1 MAKEI
6 ALENKHSTID
16 LSSQRFI
23 NIIDTTLRNGEQAA
37 GVVFSK
43 HEKIRIVK
51 MLDEIGIPEVEIG
64 TPTLGPLEREIIK
77 EIVSSKPT
85 CKLFTYC
92 EAFPENI
99 AFSAECGVKNIIMN
113 ISTSDL
119 HIKVKYG
126 KTRTWVLNKLRETI
140 SEAKHNDLNFI
151 VSAEDATRTD
161 LEFLLKVL
169 NIAEKREALRF
180 RICDTVSRLDPFR
193 TFLLLNTIV
202 SITDFPIEVY
212 NHNDFGMAT
221 ANAMAAVRAGAKSLV
236 TSVNGIGEGTGNAA
250 LEEIVMALKYLEGI
264 DLGINTAKFREI
276 SEYVAKA
283 SARAI
288 PVWKAI
294 VGTNVFA
301 HESGIH
307 ADGVLKNPKNYEV
320 FEPGEVG
327 LTRQLVVGKHSGSH
341 TILHKFKE
349 FGIDLT
355 INEANEILSMARAMA
370 VDLKRPLF
378 EKELMYIYND
388 YVQRKAAEKSKGIEE

>member
-1 MAKEI
+1 MITESKD
-6 ALENKHSTID
+6 KSYV
-16 LSSQRFI
+16 
-23 NIIDTTLRNGEQAA
+23 NIIDTTLRNGEQTA

-43 HEKIRIVK
+43 HEKIRIAK
-51 MLDEIGIPEVEIG
+51 LLDEVGIPEIEIG
-64 TPTLGPLEREIIK
+64 TPSLGPAEREIIK
-77 EIVSSKPT
+77 EIIASKPN

-92 EAFPENI
+92 EADPANI
-99 AFSAECGVKNIIMN
+99 AYAAECGIKNIIIN

-119 HIKVKYG
+119 HLKVKYG
-126 KTRTWVLNKLRETI
+126 KTRTWALNQLRETI
-140 SEAKHNDLNFI
+140 SEAKSNGLDFI

-161 LEFLLKVL
+161 LEFLLKMI
-169 NIAEKREALRF
+169 NIAQKKGAYRF

-193 TFLLLNTIV
+193 TFLYINTILNTI
-202 SITDFPIEVY
+202 DFPIEVY

-221 ANAMAAVRAGAKSLV
+221 ANAMAAIRAGASSLV
-236 TSVNGIGEGTGNAA
+236 TSVNGLGEGTGNAA
-250 LEEIVMALKYLEGI
+250 LEEIVMALKYLEEV
-264 DLGINTAKFREI
+264 DLGMATSKFREL

-327 LTRQLVVGKHSGSH
+327 LTRQIVVGKHSGSH

-349 FGIDLT
+349 FEIDLT
-355 INEANEILSMARAMA
+355 DKEATDILAMARLMS

-378 EKELMYIYND
+378 DKELMYIYKD
-388 YVQRKAAEKSKGIEE
+388 YRENKQEEV

>member
-1 MAKEI
+1 MVAEFKD
-6 ALENKHSTID
+6 KKYV
-16 LSSQRFI
+16 

-43 HEKIRIVK
+43 HEKIRIAK
-51 MLDEIGIPEVEIG
+51 MLDEIGIAEIEIG
-64 TPTLGPLEREIIK
+64 TPSLGPLEREIIK
-77 EIVSSKPT
+77 EIVESKPK
-85 CKLFTYC
+85 CRLFAYC
-92 EAFPENI
+92 EAIPENI
-99 AFSAECGVKNIIMN
+99 SLAAECGVKNIIIN
-113 ISTSDL
+113 ISTSDI
-119 HIKVKYG
+119 HIKFRYG
-126 KTRTWVLNKLRETI
+126 KTRTWVLNQLRETI
-140 SEAKHNDLNFI
+140 SEAKKYDLNFI

-169 NIAEKREALRF
+169 HLSQKRDAYRF

-193 TFLLLNTIV
+193 TFLLINTILSNV
-202 SITDFPIEVY
+202 DFPLEVY

-221 ANAMAAVRAGAKSLV
+221 ANAMASVRAGALSLV
-236 TSVNGIGEGTGNAA
+236 TSINGLGEGTGNAA
-250 LEEIVMALKYLEGI
+250 LEEIIMALKYLEDI

-307 ADGVLKNPKNYEV
+307 ADGVLKNPRNYEV

-355 INEANEILSMARAMA
+355 TNEANDLLALSRSMA

-378 EKELMYIYND
+378 EKELMYIYKD
-388 YVQRKAAEKSKGIEE
+388 YQEKKSRQDSE

>member
-1 MAKEI
+1 VITEI
-6 ALENKHSTID
+6 KDKSYV
-16 LSSQRFI
+16 
-23 NIIDTTLRNGEQAA
+23 NIIDTTLRNGEQTA

-43 HEKIRIVK
+43 HEKIRIAK
-51 MLDEIGIPEVEIG
+51 LLDEVGIPEIEIG
-64 TPTLGPLEREIIK
+64 TPSLGPAEREIIK
-77 EIVSSKPT
+77 EIIASKPN

-92 EAFPENI
+92 EADPANI
-99 AFSAECGVKNIIMN
+99 AYAAECGIKNIIIN

-119 HIKVKYG
+119 HLKVKYG
-126 KTRTWVLNKLRETI
+126 KTRTWALNQLRETI
-140 SEAKHNDLNFI
+140 SEAKSNGLDFI

-161 LEFLLKVL
+161 LEFLLKMI
-169 NIAEKREALRF
+169 NIAQKKGAYRF

-193 TFLLLNTIV
+193 TFLYINTILNTI
-202 SITDFPIEVY
+202 DFPIEVY

-221 ANAMAAVRAGAKSLV
+221 ANAMAAIRAGASSLV
-236 TSVNGIGEGTGNAA
+236 TSVNGLGEGTGNAA
-250 LEEIVMALKYLEGI
+250 LEEIVMALKYLEEV
-264 DLGINTAKFREI
+264 DLGMATSKFREL

-307 ADGVLKNPKNYEV
+307 ADGVLKNPRNYEV

-327 LTRQLVVGKHSGSH
+327 LTRQIVVGKHSGSH

-349 FGIDLT
+349 FEIDLT
-355 INEANEILSMARAMA
+355 DKEATDILAMARLMS

-378 EKELMYIYND
+378 DKELMYIYKD
-388 YVQRKAAEKSKGIEE
+388 YRENKQVEV

>member
-1 MAKEI
+1 MITESKD
-6 ALENKHSTID
+6 KGYV
-16 LSSQRFI
+16 
-23 NIIDTTLRNGEQAA
+23 NIIDTTLRNGEQTA

-43 HEKIRIVK
+43 HEKIRIAK
-51 MLDEIGIPEVEIG
+51 LLDEVGIPEIEIG
-64 TPTLGPLEREIIK
+64 TPSLGPAEREIIK
-77 EIVSSKPT
+77 EIIASKPN

-92 EAFPENI
+92 EADPVNI
-99 AFSAECGVKNIIMN
+99 AYAAECGIKNIIIN

-119 HIKVKYG
+119 HLKVKYG
-126 KTRTWVLNKLRETI
+126 KTRTWVLNQLRETI
-140 SEAKHNDLNFI
+140 SEAKSNELNFI

-161 LEFLLKVL
+161 LEFLLKMI
-169 NIAEKREALRF
+169 NIAQKKGAYRF

-193 TFLLLNTIV
+193 TFLYINTILNTI
-202 SITDFPIEVY
+202 DFPVEVY

-221 ANAMAAVRAGAKSLV
+221 ANAMAAIRAGASSLV
-236 TSVNGIGEGTGNAA
+236 TSVNGLGEGTGNAA
-250 LEEIVMALKYLEGI
+250 LEEIVMALKYLEEV
-264 DLGINTAKFREI
+264 DLGMATSKFREL

-307 ADGVLKNPKNYEV
+307 ADGVLKNPINYEV

-327 LTRQLVVGKHSGSH
+327 LTRQIVVGKHSGSH

-349 FGIDLT
+349 FEIDLT
-355 INEANEILSMARAMA
+355 DKEANDILAMTRLMS

-378 EKELMYIYND
+378 DKELMYIYKD
-388 YVQRKAAEKSKGIEE
+388 YRENKQMEV

>member
-1 MAKEI
+1 MITKS
-6 ALENKHSTID
+6 KD
-16 LSSQRFI
+16 KGYV
-23 NIIDTTLRNGEQAA
+23 NIIDTTLRNGEQTA

-43 HEKIRIVK
+43 HEKIRIAK
-51 MLDEIGIPEVEIG
+51 LLDEVGIPEIEIG
-64 TPTLGPLEREIIK
+64 TPSLGPAEREIIK
-77 EIVSSKPT
+77 EIIASKPN

-92 EAFPENI
+92 EADPANI
-99 AFSAECGVKNIIMN
+99 AYAAECGIKNIIIN

-119 HIKVKYG
+119 HLKVKYG
-126 KTRTWVLNKLRETI
+126 KTRTWALNQLRETI
-140 SEAKHNDLNFI
+140 SEAKSNGLDFI

-161 LEFLLKVL
+161 LEFLLKMI
-169 NIAEKREALRF
+169 NIAQKKGAYRF

-193 TFLLLNTIV
+193 TFLYINTILNTI
-202 SITDFPIEVY
+202 DFPIEVY

-221 ANAMAAVRAGAKSLV
+221 ANAMAAIRAGASSLV
-236 TSVNGIGEGTGNAA
+236 TSVNGLGEGTGNAA
-250 LEEIVMALKYLEGI
+250 LEEIVMALKYLEEV
-264 DLGINTAKFREI
+264 DLGMATSKFREL

-294 VGTNVFA
+294 VGANVFA

-307 ADGVLKNPKNYEV
+307 ADGVLKNPINYEV

-327 LTRQLVVGKHSGSH
+327 LTRQIVVGKHSGSH

-349 FGIDLT
+349 FEIDLT
-355 INEANEILSMARAMA
+355 DKEATDILAMTRLMS

-378 EKELMYIYND
+378 DKELMYIYKD
-388 YVQRKAAEKSKGIEE
+388 YRENKQVEV

>member
-1 MAKEI
+1 MITESKD
-6 ALENKHSTID
+6 KSYV
-16 LSSQRFI
+16 
-23 NIIDTTLRNGEQAA
+23 NIIDTTLRNGEQTA

-43 HEKIRIVK
+43 HEKIRIAK
-51 MLDEIGIPEVEIG
+51 LLDEVGIPEIEIG
-64 TPTLGPLEREIIK
+64 TPSLGPAEREIIK
-77 EIVSSKPT
+77 EIIASKPNS
-85 CKLFTYC
+85 KLFTYC
-92 EAFPENI
+92 EADPANI
-99 AFSAECGVKNIIMN
+99 AYAVECGIKNIIIN

-119 HIKVKYG
+119 HLKVKYG
-126 KTRTWVLNKLRETI
+126 KTRTWALNQLKETI
-140 SEAKHNDLNFI
+140 SEAKSNGLDFI

-161 LEFLLKVL
+161 LEFLLKMI
-169 NIAEKREALRF
+169 NIAQKKGAYRF

-193 TFLLLNTIV
+193 TFLYINTILNTIA
-202 SITDFPIEVY
+202 FPIEVY

-221 ANAMAAVRAGAKSLV
+221 ANAMAAIRAGASSLV
-236 TSVNGIGEGTGNAA
+236 TSVNGLGEGTGNAA
-250 LEEIVMALKYLEGI
+250 LEEIVMALKYLEEV
-264 DLGINTAKFREI
+264 DLGMATSKFREL

-307 ADGVLKNPKNYEV
+307 TDGVLKNPRNYEV

-327 LTRQLVVGKHSGSH
+327 LTRQIVVGKHSGSH

-349 FGIDLT
+349 FEIDLT
-355 INEANEILSMARAMA
+355 DQEANDILAMARSMS

-378 EKELMYIYND
+378 DKELMYIYKD
-388 YVQRKAAEKSKGIEE
+388 YRENKQVEV

>member
-1 MAKEI
+1 MITESKDQ
-6 ALENKHSTID
+6 SYV
-16 LSSQRFI
+16 
-23 NIIDTTLRNGEQAA
+23 NIIDTTLRNGEQTA

-43 HEKIRIVK
+43 HEKIRIAK
-51 MLDEIGIPEVEIG
+51 LLDEVGIPEIEIG
-64 TPTLGPLEREIIK
+64 TPSLGPAEREIIK
-77 EIVSSKPT
+77 EIVASKPT

-92 EAFPENI
+92 EADPANI
-99 AFSAECGVKNIIMN
+99 AYAAECGIKNIIIN

-119 HIKVKYG
+119 HLKVKYG
-126 KTRTWVLNKLRETI
+126 KTRTWALNQLRETI
-140 SEAKHNDLNFI
+140 SEAKSNGLDFI

-161 LEFLLKVL
+161 LEFLLKMI
-169 NIAEKREALRF
+169 NIAQKKGAYRF

-193 TFLLLNTIV
+193 TFLYINTILNA
-202 SITDFPIEVY
+202 IDFPIEVY

-221 ANAMAAVRAGAKSLV
+221 ANAMAAIRAGACSLV
-236 TSVNGIGEGTGNAA
+236 TSVNGLGEGTGNAA
-250 LEEIVMALKYLEGI
+250 LEEIVMALKYLEEV
-264 DLGINTAKFREI
+264 DLGMATSKFREL

-294 VGTNVFA
+294 VGANVFA

-307 ADGVLKNPKNYEV
+307 ADGVLKNPINYEV

-327 LTRQLVVGKHSGSH
+327 LTRQIVVGKHSGSH

-349 FGIDLT
+349 FEIDLT
-355 INEANEILSMARAMA
+355 DKEANDILAMTRLMS

-378 EKELMYIYND
+378 DKELMYIYKD
-388 YVQRKAAEKSKGIEE
+388 YRENKQVEV

>member
-1 MAKEI
+1 MITESKD
-6 ALENKHSTID
+6 KSYV
-16 LSSQRFI
+16 
-23 NIIDTTLRNGEQAA
+23 NIIDTTLRNGEQTA

-43 HEKIRIVK
+43 HEKIRIAK
-51 MLDEIGIPEVEIG
+51 LLDEVGIPEIEIG
-64 TPTLGPLEREIIK
+64 TPSLGPAEREIIK
-77 EIVSSKPT
+77 EIIASKPN

-92 EAFPENI
+92 EADPENI
-99 AFSAECGVKNIIMN
+99 AHAAECGIKNIIIN

-119 HIKVKYG
+119 HLKVKYG
-126 KTRTWVLNKLRETI
+126 KTRTWALNQLRETI
-140 SEAKHNDLNFI
+140 SEAKSNGLDFI

-161 LEFLLKVL
+161 LEFLLKMI
-169 NIAEKREALRF
+169 NIAQKKGAYRF

-193 TFLLLNTIV
+193 TFLYINTILNTI
-202 SITDFPIEVY
+202 DFPVEVY

-221 ANAMAAVRAGAKSLV
+221 ANAMAAIRAGACSLV
-236 TSVNGIGEGTGNAA
+236 ASVNGLGEGTGNAA
-250 LEEIVMALKYLEGI
+250 LEEIVMALKYLEEV
-264 DLGINTAKFREI
+264 DLGMATSKFREL

-307 ADGVLKNPKNYEV
+307 ADGVLKNPINYEV

-327 LTRQLVVGKHSGSH
+327 LTRQIVVGKHSGSH

-349 FGIDLT
+349 FEIDLT
-355 INEANEILSMARAMA
+355 DKEATDILAMTRLMS

-378 EKELMYIYND
+378 DKELMYIYKD
-388 YVQRKAAEKSKGIEE
+388 YRENKQVEV

>member
-1 MAKEI
+1 MITKI
-6 ALENKHSTID
+6 NDKSYV
-16 LSSQRFI
+16 
-23 NIIDTTLRNGEQAA
+23 NIIDTTLRNGEQTA

-43 HEKIRIVK
+43 HEKIRIAK
-51 MLDEIGIPEVEIG
+51 LLDEVGIPEIEIG
-64 TPTLGPLEREIIK
+64 TPSLGPAEREIIK
-77 EIVSSKPT
+77 EIIASKPN

-92 EAFPENI
+92 EADPANI
-99 AFSAECGVKNIIMN
+99 AFAAECGIKNIIIN

-119 HIKVKYG
+119 HLKVKYG
-126 KTRTWVLNKLRETI
+126 KTRTWALNQLRETI
-140 SEAKHNDLNFI
+140 SEAKSNGLDFI

-161 LEFLLKVL
+161 LEFLLKMI
-169 NIAEKREALRF
+169 NIAQKKGAYRF

-193 TFLLLNTIV
+193 TFLYINTILNTI
-202 SITDFPIEVY
+202 DFPVEVY

-221 ANAMAAVRAGAKSLV
+221 ANAMAAIRAGACSLV
-236 TSVNGIGEGTGNAA
+236 TSVNGLGEGTGNAA
-250 LEEIVMALKYLEGI
+250 LEEIVMALKYLEEV
-264 DLGINTAKFREI
+264 DLGMATSKFREL

-294 VGTNVFA
+294 VGSNVFA

-307 ADGVLKNPKNYEV
+307 ADGVLKNPINYEV

-327 LTRQLVVGKHSGSH
+327 LTRQIVVGKHSGSH

-349 FGIDLT
+349 FEIDLT
-355 INEANEILSMARAMA
+355 DKEANEILAMARSMS

-378 EKELMYIYND
+378 DKELMYIYKD
-388 YVQRKAAEKSKGIEE
+388 YRENKQVEV

>member
-1 MAKEI
+1 MAAEVKER
-6 ALENKHSTID
+6 K
-16 LSSQRFI
+16 I

-43 HEKIRIVK
+43 HEKIRIAK
-51 MLDEIGIPEVEIG
+51 MLDEIGIPEIEIG
-64 TPTLGPLEREIIK
+64 TPAIGPLEREIIK
-77 EIVSSKPT
+77 EIASTDVK
-85 CKLFTYC
+85 CRLFTYC
-92 EAFPENI
+92 EASPENVKI
-99 AFSAECGVKNIIMN
+99 AAKCGVNNIVLN

-126 KTRTWVLNKLRETI
+126 KNRTWVLNQLRESI
-140 SEAKHNDLNFI
+140 SAAKEYGMAYI

-169 NIAEKREALRF
+169 NLVKKRDAYRF

-193 TFLLLNTIV
+193 TFLLINTILNTV
-202 SITDFPIEVY
+202 DFPVEVY
-212 NHNDFGMAT
+212 NHNDFGMST
-221 ANAMAAVRAGAKSLV
+221 ANAMASIRAGAVSLV
-236 TSVNGIGEGTGNAA
+236 TSVSGIGEGTGNAA
-250 LEEIVMALKYLEGI
+250 MEEIIMALKYLEDV

-276 SEYVAKA
+276 AEYVAKA
-283 SARAI
+283 SARAV

-307 ADGVLKNPKNYEV
+307 ADGVLKNPRNYEV

-349 FGIDLT
+349 FGIELT
-355 INEANEILSMARAMA
+355 INEANDVLALSRAMA

-378 EKELMYIYND
+378 DKELMYIYKD
-388 YVQRKAAEKSKGIEE
+388 YEGRKQSRTAPDEDDA

>member
-1 MAKEI
+1 MITKS
-6 ALENKHSTID
+6 KD
-16 LSSQRFI
+16 KGYV
-23 NIIDTTLRNGEQAA
+23 NIIDTTLRNGEQTA

-43 HEKIRIVK
+43 HEKIRIAK
-51 MLDEIGIPEVEIG
+51 LLDEVGIPEIEIG
-64 TPTLGPLEREIIK
+64 TPSLGPAEREIIM
-77 EIVSSKPT
+77 EIIASKPN

-92 EAFPENI
+92 EADPVNI
-99 AFSAECGVKNIIMN
+99 AYAAECGIKNIIIN

-119 HIKVKYG
+119 HLKVKYG
-126 KTRTWVLNKLRETI
+126 KTRTWALNQLKETI
-140 SEAKHNDLNFI
+140 SEAKSNGLDFI

-161 LEFLLKVL
+161 LEFLLKMIS
-169 NIAEKREALRF
+169 IAQKKGAYRF

-193 TFLLLNTIV
+193 TFLYINTILNTI
-202 SITDFPIEVY
+202 DFPIEVY

-221 ANAMAAVRAGAKSLV
+221 ANAMAAIRAGACSLV
-236 TSVNGIGEGTGNAA
+236 TSVNGLGEGTGNAA
-250 LEEIVMALKYLEGI
+250 LEEIVMALKYLEEV
-264 DLGINTAKFREI
+264 DLGMATSKFREL

-307 ADGVLKNPKNYEV
+307 TDGVLKNPRNYEV

-327 LTRQLVVGKHSGSH
+327 LTRQIVVGKHSGSH

-349 FGIDLT
+349 FEIDLT
-355 INEANEILSMARAMA
+355 DKEANDILAMARSMS

-378 EKELMYIYND
+378 DKELMYIYKD
-388 YVQRKAAEKSKGIEE
+388 YRENKQAEV

>member
-1 MAKEI
+1 MITESKD
-6 ALENKHSTID
+6 KSYV
-16 LSSQRFI
+16 
-23 NIIDTTLRNGEQAA
+23 NIIDTTLRNGEQTA

-43 HEKIRIVK
+43 HEKIRIAK
-51 MLDEIGIPEVEIG
+51 LLDEVGIPEIEIG
-64 TPTLGPLEREIIK
+64 TPSLGPAEREIIK
-77 EIVSSKPT
+77 EIIASKPN
-85 CKLFTYC
+85 CKLFAHC
-92 EAFPENI
+92 EADPANI
-99 AFSAECGVKNIIMN
+99 AYAAECGIKNIIIN

-119 HIKVKYG
+119 HLKVKYG
-126 KTRTWVLNKLRETI
+126 KTRTWALNQLRETI
-140 SEAKHNDLNFI
+140 SEAKSNGLDFI

-161 LEFLLKVL
+161 LEFLLKMI
-169 NIAEKREALRF
+169 NIAQKKGAYRF

-193 TFLLLNTIV
+193 TFLYINTILNTI
-202 SITDFPIEVY
+202 DFPIEVY

-221 ANAMAAVRAGAKSLV
+221 ANAMAAIRAGASSLV
-236 TSVNGIGEGTGNAA
+236 TSVNGLGEGTGNAA
-250 LEEIVMALKYLEGI
+250 LEEIVMALKYLEEV
-264 DLGINTAKFREI
+264 DLGMTTSKFREL

-307 ADGVLKNPKNYEV
+307 ADGVLKNPRNYEV

-349 FGIDLT
+349 FEIDLT
-355 INEANEILSMARAMA
+355 DKEANDILALARSMS

-378 EKELMYIYND
+378 DKELMYIYKD
-388 YVQRKAAEKSKGIEE
+388 YRENKQVEV